1 MSIVIINHQPQRIGY
16 HLSHNQSNYITHY
29 ACSLFQVVAS
39 LYLIL
44 VVMMVGMN
52 YSLKERT
59 KTKRIKEEED
69 AEEGKLVIRSSEIRF
84 TERGRLFSN
93 VVEDENYDTSPKND
107 IVDLW
112 NLDIWTVV
120 FLSNW
125 NPKTKEKRLFFW
137 RI

>member
-1 MSIVIINHQPQRIGY
+1 M
-16 HLSHNQSNYITHY
+16 
-29 ACSLFQVVAS
+29 
-39 LYLIL
+39 YLIL

-93 VVEDENYDTSPKND
+93 VVEDGNYDTSPKND
-107 IVDLW
+107 IVDL
-112 NLDIWTVV
+112 
-120 FLSNW
+120 
-125 NPKTKEKRLFFW
+125 
-137 RI
+137 